1 MGKKSEYLLDS
12 GYTLNMFEIQKYCN
26 KIFQKEYFH
35 SKIHCLT
42 LHLPC
47 TSRIANDI
55 IFRFVSAFKLVYLSD
70 LLGFKNAYFCK

>member
-42 LHLPC
+42 SHLPC
-47 TSRIANDI
+47 TPELRTIL
-55 IFRFVSAFKLVYLSD
+55 FLD
-70 LLGFKNAYFCK
+70 LFLPSN